1 MKLLSF
7 FLILFTTIVF
17 QSNAQSYYLSMNGE
31 VLAADTTITVVP
43 DEATPT
49 EILFDS
55 LSFHNNTNNGVNIKV
70 LRSEVLILDGTSNY
84 FTWVEQYDDTINLSL
99 ESSYIPAGS
108 YSVDGL
114 FTANYSFG
122 EIVGVSIVEYTFFN
136 VDNLDESVKV
146 TVNFDTTPQGIDD
159 NIFNNSMVSDVYPNP
174 TSHSV
179 SIDYNLPNE
188 VVSASVKIFSLVGA
202 VVKQQQIDPR
212 GGSVE
217 MDISKINS
225 GIYFYSVF
233 INEKLFSTK
242 KLVVR

>member
-1 MKLLSF
+1 
-7 FLILFTTIVF
+7 
-17 QSNAQSYYLSMNGE
+17 MNGE
-31 VLAADTTITVVP
+31 VLTADTTITVVP
-43 DEATPT
+43 AETTPT
-49 EILFDS
+49 EILFDG
-55 LSFHNNTNNGVNIKV
+55 LSFHNNTNNGANIKV

-122 EIVGVSIVEYTFFN
+122 EVVGVSIVEYTFFN

-179 SIDYNLPNE
+179 SIDYNFPHE
-188 VVSASVKIFSLVGA
+188 VTGADVKIMNMLGV
-202 VVKQQQIDPR
+202 VVKQQKIILHNSSLTMDV
-212 GGSVE
+212 SE
-217 MDISKINS
+217 MES

-233 INEKLFSTK
+233 INEELLSTK